1 MRKVWVFI
9 LGIVTGIV
17 LMFVFSVIY
26 VKCDSGR
33 NSSEEITLFEEVGDC
48 VSNNSFK
55 VLQVLESGAA
65 LAIENTGY
73 LTKVLQVLDFETTL
87 ATENKDCL
95 TSGSLTV
102 LFLNEGGQ
110 SYYDDQIIEI
120 PAGKCARQVGIF
132 KYLTKG
138 NHDATVPVVIIR

>member
-1 MRKVWVFI
+1 MKKIWVFI
-9 LGIVTGIV
+9 LGIVTGII
-17 LMFVFSVIY
+17 LMFVFSAIY
-26 VKCDSGR
+26 VKCSSGR
-33 NSSEEITLFEEVGDC
+33 GSSSVDGMTLFEEMGDC
-48 VSNNSFK
+48 VSDNSFE
-55 VLQVLESGAA
+55 VLQVLESGNA
-65 LAIENTGY
+65 LAAEIKAGYRVATG
-73 LTKVLQVLDFETTL
+73 V
-87 ATENKDCL
+87 
-95 TSGSLTV
+95 TV